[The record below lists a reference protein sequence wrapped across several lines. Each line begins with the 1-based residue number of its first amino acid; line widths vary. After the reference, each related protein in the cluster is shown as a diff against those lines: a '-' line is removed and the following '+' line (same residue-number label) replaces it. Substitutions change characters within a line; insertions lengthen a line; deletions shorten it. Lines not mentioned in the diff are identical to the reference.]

1 MLPYGSS
8 TSQENLFGVWKIV
21 NNDLSS
27 VYSGNRDELMKL
39 PPALG
44 AFINRLPPIQGG
56 EGPVPDVDRVLN
68 VLLRTDLSP
77 ASVSQ
82 KCADAVDS
90 DKGSGQILGSEDSGN
105 RKRKIEETDGL
116 FPGRQWE
123 PSVDEYRYFRMYGML
138 SLQLYKELMERCSE
152 FRTRLI
158 YCS

>member
-1 MLPYGSS
+1 MLSEFATNLVPSGLAGSR
-8 TSQENLFGVWKIV
+8 EEPL
-21 NNDLSS
+21 
-27 VYSGNRDELMKL
+27 KL

-82 KCADAVDS
+82 KCADATDG
-90 DKGSGQILGSEDSGN
+90 DKALVAGQALGAEDSGN
-105 RKRKIEETDGL
+105 RKRKLDQETDGL

-123 PSVDEYRYFRMYGML
+123 PSIDEYRCFLMYNV
-138 SLQLYKELMERCSE
+138 
-152 FRTRLI
+152 FP
-158 YCS
+158 